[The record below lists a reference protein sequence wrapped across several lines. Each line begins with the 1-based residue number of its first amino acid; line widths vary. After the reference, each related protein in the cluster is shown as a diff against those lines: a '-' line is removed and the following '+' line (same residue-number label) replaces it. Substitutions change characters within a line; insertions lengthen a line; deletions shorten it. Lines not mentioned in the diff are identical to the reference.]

1 MTPSRISI
9 VIPAYNEGK
18 AIFTVVTDL
27 RDRFPDA
34 EVLVVNDASTDDTA
48 KLAQQA
54 GARVLHHSR
63 NTGYGSAL
71 RTGTEASSRDYVLFY
86 DGDGQHRVEDAA
98 TLIGTVDEYDVVI
111 GERDEKSHVP
121 ISRRPGKLV
130 IKWLANYLAGENIP
144 DINSGLRI
152 FKRDVLLKYIHLM
165 PEGFS
170 FSTTSTLVMF
180 KTRRRIKYVPIHVS
194 ERIGV
199 STVRQVRHGFET
211 LMLIL
216 RITMLFEPLK
226 VFLGFTGLMALFTAA
241 SIGVDLFNASSGLGD
256 TSVLLAISTLLIFL
270 VGLLSD
276 QVSAIRRQLHE

>member
-1 MTPSRISI
+1 

-48 KLAQQA
+48 ERAQQA